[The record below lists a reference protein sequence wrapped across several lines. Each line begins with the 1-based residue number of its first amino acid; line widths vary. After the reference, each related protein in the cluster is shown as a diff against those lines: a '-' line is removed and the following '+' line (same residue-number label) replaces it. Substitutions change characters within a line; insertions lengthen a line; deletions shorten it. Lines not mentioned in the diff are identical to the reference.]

1 MSELFMLFLSLLIGG
16 VITGNI
22 LGDMKQKTAEIVFFL
37 WKGIQVFRKRVIPAN
52 PKSVAQTAHRLFF
65 SQVLKLGQDINTSII
80 KPFWKHLAIK
90 QSEFNAFMSWN
101 LLSMSNGTDYS
112 NLSLCRGSLYPTP
125 ITKSEYDS
133 ATGNLVFTWDPS
145 LVGDQSA
152 TDKFYCAVYDKVFN
166 AFFIDISGNA
176 ERSSGTSTLNLET
189 GLTPSNLETYAWF
202 SDKAI
207 TDPTFKASNSF
218 YLQATAK

>member
-1 MSELFMLFLSLLIGG
+1 MAELFMLIMSLLIGG

-101 LLSMSNGTDYS
+101 LLAMSNGTDYP

-125 ITKSEYDS
+125 VSSAEYDS
-133 ATGNLVFTWDPS
+133 VTGTLEVNFPVTLI
-145 LVGDQSA
+145 GDQSNSDLA
-152 TDKFYCAVYDKVFN
+152 YLAVYDKVSN
-166 AFFIDISGNA
+166 AFFIDVSGSA
-176 ERSSGTSTLNLET
+176 SRSSGKIGMSLES
-189 GLTPSNLETYAWF
+189 GLTPSNLECYLWF
-202 SDKAI
+202 SDKAL
-207 TDPTFKASNSF
+207 TDPTFKASNSV
-218 YLQATAK
+218 YEQAVAA